1 MDTSPASAPRT
12 SPGGLTSPSVTQ
24 PHARRPVTPTALAWL
39 LLAATLTACTALP
52 ATDARALGA
61 TSAPAVTA
69 PLGDRLSL
77 LGSPDVLMLG
87 EQHDAPE
94 HQQLQH
100 AVVQA
105 LAQRHTLAA
114 VVLEMADTGQGTGHL
129 PPDTDPTRVQ
139 QALAWRQN
147 AWPWEAYGPAIMAAV
162 RAGVPVLGGNLPR
175 SRHTEVM
182 RDAQWDVRVPPDVL
196 ARQQAA
202 VIDGHCGLL
211 PASQTGPMTRI
222 QLARDV
228 HMAQALA
235 SAAVPGQTVLLLT
248 GSQHAHRQWG
258 VPLHL
263 PGHLAVKSVRLDA
276 SGPRPDD
283 GQAFD
288 AVWPTAP
295 LAPKDHCAELARRK
309 LPA

>member
-1 MDTSPASAPRT
+1 M
-12 SPGGLTSPSVTQ
+12 
-24 PHARRPVTPTALAWL
+24 ALAGL

-52 ATDARALGA
+52 PAGTRPLTATPSTVA
-61 TSAPAVTA
+61 TA
-69 PLGDRLSL
+69 PLGNRLSL
-77 LGSPDVLMLG
+77 MGSPDVLLLG

-105 LAQRHTLAA
+105 LAQRHALAA

-129 PPDTDPTRVQ
+129 PPDASPTLVQ

-147 AWPWEAYGPAIMAAV
+147 AWPWETYGPAIMAAV

-175 SRHTEVM
+175 SRHAEVM
-182 RDAQWDVRVPPDVL
+182 RDARWDARVPPDVL

-228 HMAQALA
+228 HMAQALV

-248 GSQHAHRQWG
+248 GSQHAHRQLG

-263 PGHLAVKSVRLDA
+263 PGHLGVTSVRLDA
-276 SGPRPDD
+276 SGSRPDD